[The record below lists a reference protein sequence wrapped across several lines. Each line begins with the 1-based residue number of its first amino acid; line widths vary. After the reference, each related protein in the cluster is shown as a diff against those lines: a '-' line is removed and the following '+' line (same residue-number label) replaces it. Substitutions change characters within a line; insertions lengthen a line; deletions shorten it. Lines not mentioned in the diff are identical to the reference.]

1 LFEGCVEEGVLFFVS
16 KVVLGREGEG
26 KYHCGRWRREN
37 RGCGE
42 TMEMARLSKLKF
54 SWSLV
59 GRQNKPH
66 VA

>member
-1 LFEGCVEEGVLFFVS
+1 VM
-16 KVVLGREGEG
+16 LGREGEG

-42 TMEMARLSKLKF
+42 TMEMARLRSLKF